1 MGPTRRSNRQLT
13 SPVTHPASPH
23 AGVHAAN
30 ALLWTRPFSSSD
42 GPVKPDQRT
51 EVLLREADLTESFVK
66 GSGKGGQKINKVRNC
81 VLLTHVP
88 TGLQVQCQKTR
99 SLGGNRRAARKL
111 LLQKLDDQ
119 VNGALSKR
127 SEKIERLRRKK
138 ASRRAKAKHK
148 YANSGVALYPPAHIE
163 GKLLKA
169 TGMYQLFGTDTNRRV
184 ESTPWTRVTVMSL
197 ARLLSTLTLR
207 PAANDA
213 AHRYAGVHAANA
225 LLWTRPFS
233 SSDGPVKPDQR
244 TEVLLR
250 EADLT
255 ESFVKGSGKGGQK
268 INKVRNC
275 VLLTHVPTGLQVQCQ
290 KTRSLGGN
298 RRVARKLLLQKLD
311 DQVNGALSKRSEKI
325 ERLRRKKASRR
336 AKAKHKYAN
345 SGVEQD
351 SDDNGEE
358 EDDDEDDDDDE
369 EDDDDVIDLEE
380 HRFKAK
386 KKKKSK

>member
-1 MGPTRRSNRQLT
+1 MSLARLLSTLT
-13 SPVTHPASPH
+13 LRPAANVAAH
-23 AGVHAAN
+23 RWVGAHAAN
-30 ALLWTRPFSSSD
+30 ALLLSRPFSSSD

-99 SLGGNRRAARKL
+99 SLDGNRRAARKL

-127 SEKIERLRRKK
+127 SEKIE
-138 ASRRAKAKHK
+138 
-148 YANSGVALYPPAHIE
+148 
-163 GKLLKA
+163 
-169 TGMYQLFGTDTNRRV
+169 Q
-184 ESTPWTRVTVMSL
+184 
-197 ARLLSTLTLR
+197 
-207 PAANDA
+207 
-213 AHRYAGVHAANA
+213 
-225 LLWTRPFS
+225 
-233 SSDGPVKPDQR
+233 
-244 TEVLLR
+244 
-250 EADLT
+250 
-255 ESFVKGSGKGGQK
+255 
-268 INKVRNC
+268 
-275 VLLTHVPTGLQVQCQ
+275 
-290 KTRSLGGN
+290 
-298 RRVARKLLLQKLD
+298 
-311 DQVNGALSKRSEKI
+311 
-325 ERLRRKKASRR
+325 LRRKKASRR

-358 EDDDEDDDDDE
+358 EDDDEDDDE